1 MLRALR
7 LDDDAPWKQRR
18 RVPVIL
24 GTQLAKAAP
33 TRGLAVG
40 TLSGVYQ
47 LYAWDLPTGELRPLT
62 DRQFGGISPD
72 GRYVWYLEDQQ
83 GNEIGHFMRVPF
95 EGGTPVD
102 LTPAMA
108 PYATR
113 GGAISQAGNLFG
125 FTMANSDGHHLCCLA
140 LGPEGSLGTARMLY
154 HSPREF
160 WNPVLSHRGELA
172 VMASTARAGKRQFSL
187 LAFDTGRGTQIAEL
201 WDGPES
207 SLQPIAF
214 S

>member
-1 MLRALR
+1 
-7 LDDDAPWKQRR
+7 
-18 RVPVIL
+18 
-24 GTQLAKAAP
+24 
-33 TRGLAVG
+33 
-40 TLSGVYQ
+40 
-47 LYAWDLPTGELRPLT
+47 
-62 DRQFGGISPD
+62 
-72 GRYVWYLEDQQ
+72 VWYLEDQQ

-125 FTMANSDGHHLCCLA
+125 FTMADSDGHHLCCLE

-187 LAFDTGRGTQIAEL
+187 LAFDTGRGAQIAEL

-214 S
+214 SPLPGDCRLLATTNRTGIARPLLWNPYTGERTDLPLDDLDGAIIALD